1 MDMNVPVY
9 LFTGFLD
16 SGKTTFIQDTLHD
29 PRFHEG
35 ERTLLM
41 ICEDGDVTYDEVVM
55 KDYNCDIVYVKK
67 EDELNADYLQSL
79 DQHYHPDRV
88 IVEFNGM
95 WNVTAFMDLEFPIR
109 WLLVQILT
117 TVDASTF
124 GLYINNMRSIFY
136 DQMVHSE
143 VIIFNRCDETTKK
156 SFLRGN
162 VKAMNKG
169 AQLIYE
175 NKDGAINQLADDE
188 LPFDVSSALLDIKEE
203 DFGLWYMDVMERPG
217 FYEGKIVTFV
227 GQIVEVDK
235 ESGAMFLIGREAM
248 VCCAEDIQTIG
259 FIVHDVKECKR
270 KKGVWIKLTAE
281 MKCAYDE
288 AYGGDVSILYAKQ
301 IEEAK
306 PIQDLVS
313 FS

>member
-16 SGKTTFIQDTLHD
+16 SGKTTFIQDTIKD

-35 ERTLLM
+35 EQTLII
-41 ICEDGDVTYDEVVM
+41 ICEDGGVTYDEVVM
-55 KDYNCDIVYVKK
+55 KDYNCDIVYVK
-67 EDELNADYLQSL
+67 EEAELDADYLQTL
-79 DQHYHPDRV
+79 DQNYHPDRV

-124 GLYINNMRSIFY
+124 ELYINNMRSILY

-175 NKDGAINQLADDE
+175 SIDGAINQLADDE
-188 LPFDVSSALLDIKEE
+188 LPFDVSSAQLDIKEE
-203 DFGLWYMDVMERPG
+203 DFGLWYMDVMERPA
-217 FYEGKIVTFV
+217 FYEGKTVTFV
-227 GQIVEVDK
+227 GQVVEVDH

-259 FIVHDVKECKR
+259 FIVHAKQADKYKQ
-270 KKGVWIKLTAE
+270 GAWIKLTAD
-281 MKCAYDE
+281 MKCAYDDS
-288 AYGGDVSILYAKQ
+288 YGGDVAILYALQ
-301 IEEAK
+301 IEETQ
-306 PIQDLVS
+306 PISDLVS

>member
-117 TVDASTF
+117 TVKVTLRHS
-124 GLYINNMRSIFY
+124 INSIIN
-136 DQMVHSE
+136 HS
-143 VIIFNRCDETTKK
+143 F
-156 SFLRGN
+156 
-162 VKAMNKG
+162 
-169 AQLIYE
+169 
-175 NKDGAINQLADDE
+175 
-188 LPFDVSSALLDIKEE
+188 
-203 DFGLWYMDVMERPG
+203 
-217 FYEGKIVTFV
+217 
-227 GQIVEVDK
+227 
-235 ESGAMFLIGREAM
+235 
-248 VCCAEDIQTIG
+248 
-259 FIVHDVKECKR
+259 
-270 KKGVWIKLTAE
+270 
-281 MKCAYDE
+281 
-288 AYGGDVSILYAKQ
+288 YAK
-301 IEEAK
+301 
-306 PIQDLVS
+306 
-313 FS
+313 